1 MGWGMLQKKNILPV
15 AWEGKN
21 IVVEGYISGV
31 PDEDWQRSRFNFE
44 VERIINA
51 PLVEGSSNIPPDSTS
66 DSTPNTSLNAPP
78 DTQLNIP
85 PASLRLLL
93 SWYGYDDSSNI
104 SLAPGQKWQ
113 FTVRVRRPYSFMNP
127 GGFDYESWM
136 LQQGIQAS
144 GYIRGEALLI
154 APSQNNWDWKS
165 NWKGLNV
172 RLALNKKRHII
183 KGQIKNAGLSPEA
196 TAIITALM
204 IGDRSFMQKEHY
216 KVFRLGG
223 ISHLLAISGLHLTL
237 VGGGVFLLLLL
248 LLKYCFASSSMFPSL
263 TMPAIF
269 SPLRLAAILT
279 FIFIWFYAL
288 WTGFA
293 LPVQRAT
300 IMLSVLLI
308 SLVLSR
314 FYRPAL
320 IYFIAMALVLLINP
334 LAGVTSGFYLS
345 FAAAAMVVVA
355 VKYFLPAIKPHI
367 FSVSNSGG
375 ANSSI
380 KGGSIKGGSIKEG
393 SIKEGSIKEFRDK
406 VITFFFDLTVIQ
418 LIFVCGFIPV
428 TLFFFYEFSL
438 IGVVINLVAIPLT
451 SFILMPWVL
460 LNNVLLFLF
469 PAIAN
474 YSLAVLGWVLNVL
487 YDGLL
492 FLTQLP
498 HISLALPQPTALA
511 MILAI
516 LAIMILIF
524 GIRPYS
530 YFLSTALFLPL
541 LFPAPVNIPHGQLR
555 VTFLDVGQGLAVH
568 LQTSSKHLLYD
579 TGASFA
585 SGSDLGSLVIA
596 PYFLHSG
603 YKRIDAIMVSHLDN
617 DHSGGLA
624 GVLESVRADK
634 LFMNFDHPK
643 ISADS
648 LSKQTQKMPC
658 IGGTSWQ
665 WDGVLFEIIHP
676 TASLEQLKQNKPNDN
691 SCVLLVTM
699 GKNSL
704 LLTGDITSQVE
715 KSLTTRFPNMKV
727 SLLQAPHHGST
738 SSSSFKWLKQ
748 INPEFV
754 VFTSGYRNP
763 YNHPHLVIK
772 NRYTRLGALDWTTW
786 ESGAISFSMSNQT
799 TTHIGSYRQQ
809 KRRYWHW
816 VP

>member
-31 PDEDWQRSRFNFE
+31 PQEDWQRSRFNFE
-44 VERIINA
+44 VERIISA
-51 PLVEGSSNIPPDSTS
+51 PLVEGSSNTPPDSTLNS
-66 DSTPNTSLNAPP
+66 PPNT
-78 DTQLNIP
+78 P

-93 SWYGYDDSSNI
+93 SWYGHDDSSNI

-165 NWKGLNV
+165 NWDWKGLNV

-248 LLKYCFASSSMFPSL
+248 LLKYCFVSSSMFPFL
-263 TMPAIF
+263 TIPAIF

-375 ANSSI
+375 F
-380 KGGSIKGGSIKEG
+380 KEG
-393 SIKEGSIKEFRDK
+393 SIKKFRAK
-406 VITFFFDLTVIQ
+406 VATFFFDLTVIQ

-438 IGVVINLVAIPLT
+438 IGVAINLVAIPLT

-460 LNNVLLFLF
+460 LNNILLFLF

-474 YSLAVLGWVLNVL
+474 YSLTALGWVIDVL

-516 LAIMILIF
+516 LAIVILIF

-530 YFLSTALFLPL
+530 YFLSATLFLPL

-579 TGASFA
+579 TGASYA
-585 SGSDLGSLVIA
+585 SGSDLGSLVIV

-617 DHSGGLA
+617 DHSGGLP
-624 GVLESVRADK
+624 GILESVQADK
-634 LFMNFDHPK
+634 LFMNFNHPK
-643 ISADS
+643 IPAASI
-648 LSKQTQKMPC
+648 SKQTQKMPC
-658 IGGTSWQ
+658 IGGTNWQ

-676 TASLEQLKQNKPNDN
+676 TVSLEQLTKNKPNDN
-691 SCVLLVTM
+691 SCVLLVTT
-699 GKNSL
+699 GKNKL
-704 LLTGDITSQVE
+704 LLAGDITSQVE
-715 KSLTTRFPNMKV
+715 KSLATRFPNMKV

-738 SSSSFKWLKQ
+738 TSSSFKWLKQ

-763 YNHPHLVIK
+763 YNHPHPVIK
-772 NRYTRLGALDWTTW
+772 NRYARLGALDWTTW

-799 TTHIGSYRQQ
+799 TAHIASYRQQ

-816 VP
+816 TP